1 MTSTKDTKGQDEATL
16 RFLRKSFSDYYSKAK
31 LQMPER
37 FGRREW
43 GFMFFG
49 RDMML
54 RHMALRSS
62 DEMRAFLRR
71 EGPAHAYHSTAYYE
85 KPDAQTMKDK
95 KWLGADLIFD
105 LDADHIEGSAAMS
118 YEQMLSVVKREI
130 IRLAEEFIL
139 GDLGFDADF
148 VHLVFSGGR
157 GYHIH
162 VTHPS
167 VLELNSR
174 ERREIVDYI
183 TGVGLDLEAGTV
195 SPAMQEGGR
204 TPGIFRV
211 EVVGSKGSGRFTRP
225 VKARRLPAPDAPGWG
240 GRIARSTL
248 ELLTELEAMGEKAFV
263 GKMTVLQGPKKRG
276 LGSGNAKKL
285 YADLF
290 ADRAG
295 GIRGADRMRAE
306 GVVDV
311 FSKEDLASWFFEMIK
326 ETAGVKLEKKEG
338 AADGRITDVKA
349 EGETDE
355 PVTSDIKRL
364 IRLPTSLHGKTG
376 FRVVPLSIDEVKAFD
391 PLKDAVVLPE
401 DPVKVVVRKSLTVN
415 LKGQGFKLEPGPTEL
430 PGYAAVFAMGRGAAI
445 VAPE

>member
-16 RFLRKSFSDYYSKAK
+16 RFLRQSFSQYYSKAK
-31 LQMPER
+31 LQLPDR

-71 EGPAHAYHSTAYYE
+71 EGPAHSYHSTAYYE

-95 KWLGADLIFD
+95 HWLGADLIFD

-167 VLELNSR
+167 VLELDSR

-183 TGVGLDLEAGTV
+183 TGVGLDLETGTV

-204 TPGIFRV
+204 ASGIFRV

-225 VKARRLPAPDAPGWG
+225 VKARRLPAADSPGWE
-240 GRIARSTL
+240 GRVARATL
-248 ELLTELEAMGEKAFV
+248 DLLDGLEALGEKAAV
-263 GKMTVLQGPKKRG
+263 GKMSVLQGPKKRG
-276 LGSGNAKKL
+276 LGAGNARKL

-290 ADRAG
+290 SERPG
-295 GIRGADRMRAE
+295 GIRGADRMRTE

-311 FSKEDLASWFFEMIK
+311 FSKEELASWFFEMIK

-338 AADGRITDVKA
+338 SAEGRITDVKA
-349 EGETDE
+349 TGETDE

-376 FRVVPLSIDEVKAFD
+376 FCVVPLSIDEVKAFD
-391 PLKDAVVLPE
+391 PLKDAVVLP
-401 DPVKVVVRKSLTVN
+401 DAPVKVVVKKSLTVN
-415 LKGQGFKLEPGPTEL
+415 LKGQEFKLEPGPTEL

-445 VAPE
+445 VAPQ

>member
-16 RFLRKSFSDYYSKAK
+16 RFLRRSFSDYYAKAK
-31 LQMPER
+31 LQLPDR

-54 RHMALRSS
+54 RHMALRSMN
-62 DEMRAFLRR
+62 DIQGFMRR
-71 EGPAHAYHSTAYYE
+71 EAPAHSYHSTAYYE

-95 KWLGADLIFD
+95 HWLGADLIFD

-118 YEQMLSVVKREI
+118 YEEMLSVVKREI

-139 GDLGFDADF
+139 GDLGFGAEN

-167 VLELNSR
+167 VLELDSR

-183 TGVGLDLEAGTV
+183 TGVGLGLEAGTV
-195 SPAMQEGGR
+195 SPAMQEGGAR
-204 TPGIFRV
+204 SRGIFRM
-211 EVVGSKGSGRFTRP
+211 EVAGTRGTGRYAKAI
-225 VKARRLPAPDAPGWG
+225 KARRLPAPDAPGWE

-248 ELLTELEAMGEKAFV
+248 EMLSELEKLGEKAAV
-263 GKMTVLQGPKKRG
+263 ERMTVLGGSGKRG
-276 LGSGNAKKL
+276 LVPGVAKKL

-290 ADRAG
+290 APGAG
-295 GIRGADRMRAE
+295 GVRGVDRIRGE

-311 FSKEDLASWFFEMIK
+311 FSREELARWFFEMIK
-326 ETAGVKLEKKEG
+326 ETAGVKLEKKREEKV
-338 AADGRITDVKA
+338 TEVKA
-349 EGETDE
+349 TGETDE

-376 FRVVPLSIDEVKAFD
+376 FLVVPLSIDEVKDFD
-391 PLKDAVVLPE
+391 PLRDAVVLPE
-401 DPVKVVVRKSLTVN
+401 DPVAVVVKKNLAVR
-415 LKGQGFKLEPGPTEL
+415 LKGQDFRLVPGPAEL
-430 PGYAAVFAMGRGAAI
+430 PRYAAVFAIGRGAAAL
-445 VAPE
+445 APE